1 MSVDR
6 FVHVEKMEDPVG
18 LCLYLCCWNCW
29 STTIK
34 KLVVC
39 SFFDEF
45 GGYVSIVVSSRS
57 RRQEAQLCF
66 QHPGI
71 IYAILAPLLA
81 RSLPLP
87 MCRQT
92 DRQGGYR
99 LHHVLCIFP
108 AERAGRASVFFPC
121 TACPGPSASSTV
133 CSPIQV
139 SDRLASAKIEGS
151 ISTARLSKRALVI
164 KIERSAW
171 VAFMMNLGVET
182 EVDAI
187 LTPATSLAEMIVR
200 AKVDL
205 ISLAPRKTGLQIEKA
220 ET

>member
-1 MSVDR
+1 M
-6 FVHVEKMEDPVG
+6 
-18 LCLYLCCWNCW
+18 
-29 STTIK
+29 TIK

-45 GGYVSIVVSSRS
+45 GGYVSKVVFFRS
-57 RRQEAQLCF
+57 RRQEAQLCALTPW
-66 QHPGI
+66 HYIRDPG
-71 IYAILAPLLA
+71 APA
-81 RSLPLP
+81 CKIASSAHV
-87 MCRQT
+87 QA
-92 DRQGGYR
+92 DGQGGYR

-121 TACPGPSASSTV
+121 TACPGPSSSSTV

-139 SDRLASAKIEGS
+139 SDRLASAKIEES
-151 ISTARLSKRALVI
+151 ISTARLSKRALFI

-171 VAFMMNLGVET
+171 VAFMMNLGVER